1 MAGCWNVSCTGVN
14 QDAEVGGHGAM
25 NDRIGKRRGMDRGRF
40 VRVLLA
46 GIIGSMLNQGWAL
59 AVPPQHHEH
68 PNAAGVR
75 PQPAQLTGRV
85 VAVRRLTRVVT
96 IQTTSGAVRAVS
108 ITPEA
113 RIHAHGAAGLNAIRS
128 GADVEMETVSGRSGT
143 LTARSVIVR

>member
-1 MAGCWNVSCTGVN
+1 MW
-14 QDAEVGGHGAM
+14 
-25 NDRIGKRRGMDRGRF
+25 
-40 VRVLLA
+40 
-46 GIIGSMLNQGWAL
+46 NQGLAL

-75 PQPAQLTGRV
+75 SQAVQLTGRV

-96 IQTTSGAVRAVS
+96 IQTASGAVRAVS

-143 LTARSVIVR
+143 VTARSVIVR